1 MINMIK
7 ADFYRIIRNKALY
20 IAVFLLVF
28 MLGISIYM
36 VEPGMLG
43 NAQVSLNQE
52 VTEEITFNGVTSEEY
67 GDMSMSDF
75 RKAIVHSDGY
85 ELDREIIANNMNL
98 YYIFIIIVAIVISAD
113 FSSKGVKNT
122 LSSAISRRK
131 YFMSKILFVNLLCLV
146 LFFLN
151 TYLAHFGNIIF
162 NSKEI
167 SASLGTIT
175 RTTLLQLPPMLAS
188 VSILTGFAF
197 ILRKNS
203 LFNTVTIPLILVFQI
218 ILSTSAMLL
227 KIPEKFLN
235 YELQSMFVT
244 LAHNPSNQYISNS
257 CLVCAVIVILF
268 NVIGYMCFKKSE
280 IK

>member
-7 ADFYRIIRNKALY
+7 ADFYRIIRSKALY

-43 NAQVSLNQE
+43 NAQVTSNQNQ
-52 VTEEITFNGVTSEEY
+52 VDIRLDDVNPEEY

-98 YYIFIIIVAIVISAD
+98 YYIFIFIVAIVISAD

-122 LSSAISRRK
+122 LSSAISRKK
-131 YFMSKILFVNLLCLV
+131 YFLSKILFINLFCLV

-162 NSKEI
+162 NSKDI

-175 RTTLLQLPPMLAS
+175 KTTLLQLPPMLAS

-197 ILRKNS
+197 ITRKS
-203 LFNTVTIPLILVFQI
+203 SIFNTITIPLILVFQI

-235 YELQSMFVT
+235 YELQSMFMT
-244 LAHNPSNQYISNS
+244 LAPNPSNQYISNS
-257 CLVCAVIVILF
+257 CLVCAFIVILF

>member
-1 MINMIK
+1 
-7 ADFYRIIRNKALY
+7 
-20 IAVFLLVF
+20 V
-28 MLGISIYM
+28 
-36 VEPGMLG
+36 
-43 NAQVSLNQE
+43 AQ
-52 VTEEITFNGVTSEEY
+52 
-67 GDMSMSDF
+67 
-75 RKAIVHSDGY
+75 
-85 ELDREIIANNMNL
+85 NMNL
-98 YYIFIIIVAIVISAD
+98 YYIFIFIVAIVISAD

-122 LSSAISRRK
+122 LSSTISRKK
-131 YFMSKILFVNLLCLV
+131 YFLSKILFVNLLCLV

-175 RTTLLQLPPMLAS
+175 KTTLLQLPPMLAS

-218 ILSTSAMLL
+218 ILSTSVMLL

-235 YELQSMFVT
+235 YELQSMFMS
-244 LAHNPSNQYISNS
+244 LAHNPSNKYISNS
-257 CLVCAVIVILF
+257 CLVCAIVVISF

>member
-7 ADFYRIIRNKALY
+7 ADFYRIIRSKALY
-20 IAVFLLVF
+20 IAVFLLVL

-36 VEPGMLG
+36 IEPGMLG
-43 NAQVSLNQE
+43 NAQVISSNQ
-52 VTEEITFNGVTSEEY
+52 VTEEPTLDGVTLEEY
-67 GDMSMSDF
+67 ADISMSDF
-75 RKAIVHSDGY
+75 RKAIVHADGY

-98 YYIFIIIVAIVISAD
+98 YYIFIFIVAIVISAD

-122 LSSAISRRK
+122 LSSAISRKK
-131 YFMSKILFVNLLCLV
+131 YFLSKILFVNLFCLV

-162 NSKEI
+162 NSKDI
-167 SASLGTIT
+167 STSLGTIT
-175 RTTLLQLPPMLAS
+175 KTTLLQLPPMLAS

-197 ILRKNS
+197 ITRKSS
-203 LFNTVTIPLILVFQI
+203 LFNTITIPLILVFQI

-244 LAHNPSNQYISNS
+244 LAHNPSNKYISNS

>member
-7 ADFYRIIRNKALY
+7 ADFYRIIRSKALY
-20 IAVFLLVF
+20 IAVFLLVL

-43 NAQVSLNQE
+43 NAPVSSNQI
-52 VTEEITFNGVTSEEY
+52 TEEITFNGVDSEEY
-67 GDMSMSDF
+67 DDMSMSDF
-75 RKAIVHSDGY
+75 RKAIVHADGY
-85 ELDREIIANNMNL
+85 ELDREIVAQNMNL
-98 YYIFIIIVAIVISAD
+98 YYIFIFIVAIVISAD

-122 LSSAISRRK
+122 LSSTISRKK
-131 YFMSKILFVNLLCLV
+131 YFLSKILFVNLLCLV

-175 RTTLLQLPPMLAS
+175 KTTLLQLPPMLAS

-218 ILSTSAMLL
+218 ILSTSVMLL

-235 YELQSMFVT
+235 YELQSMFMS
-244 LAHNPSNQYISNS
+244 LAHNPSNKYISNS
-257 CLVCAVIVILF
+257 CLVCAIVVISF